1 MSLSLVDCIY
11 VFRPTPL
18 LARMMPSSDSPSP
31 LSETDA
37 ATRIQNAWRCR
48 FRFQT
53 TRKVLDRFLKAGLS
67 LERMKSTS

>member
-1 MSLSLVDCIY
+1 
-11 VFRPTPL
+11 
-18 LARMMPSSDSPSP
+18 MMPSSDSPSP

-53 TRKVLDRFLKAGLS
+53 TRKVLDRFLKTGLS